1 MRCLAPRYPSA
12 VPEILLT
19 VPYAVVTADTVRE
32 IREKL
37 APFTL
42 WSEYDKLAWEEN
54 PDETEDEEAAGY
66 DNAYI
71 RAQKDEAQERIDAGG
86 SISLASFSVTLPDY
100 TEFSWSNDESAP
112 LETINGCFSA
122 RVRFESSE
130 ANLAVELEID
140 LNSVRLRVNTDYE
153 QYAVKEPDREGYEA
167 STIANAVREILERN
181 IDTAR
186 LSHEVRPFKVFI
198 GHGGDTKWEV
208 VRDFIDAA
216 GYDTT
221 YFEGDDRIGRT
232 TFEVVEQMISEA
244 SVAVV
249 VMTGVDVLTDGRNLA
264 RQNVI
269 HELGFSHARLGQ
281 RNTLI
286 LLEDG
291 TDEPSNIAGV
301 TQIRFPNGDANRT
314 KVELLAALANRKR
327 EHEGTAP
334 YGMGR

>member
-1 MRCLAPRYPSA
+1 M
-12 VPEILLT
+12 PEILLT
-19 VPYAVVTADTVRE
+19 VPYAVVTADTIREVRE
-32 IREKL
+32 RL

-42 WSEYDKLAWEEN
+42 WSDYDKLAWEEN
-54 PDETEDEEAAGY
+54 SDETPEEIEYG
-66 DNAYI
+66 NAYI
-71 RAQKDEAQERIDAGG
+71 RAQKEEAQERIDAGG
-86 SISLASFSVTLPDY
+86 AVSLASLSVTSPDY

-112 LETINGCFSA
+112 LERINGCFSA
-122 RVRFESSE
+122 RVRFESAE
-130 ANLAVELEID
+130 ANLAVELEVD
-140 LNSVRLRVNTDYE
+140 LRSVRLRVNTDFE
-153 QYAVKEPDREGYEA
+153 QYAVKESDREGYEA
-167 STIANAVREILERN
+167 ATIANAVREILERN

-186 LSHEVRPFKVFI
+186 LAHEVRPFKVFI

-244 SVAVV
+244 SVAVI
-249 VMTGVDVLTDGRNLA
+249 VMTGVDVLTDGRKLA

-286 LLEDG
+286 LLEEG
-291 TDEPSNIAGV
+291 ADEPSNIAGV

-327 EHEGTAP
+327 EHETPTHGG
-334 YGMGR
+334 Y